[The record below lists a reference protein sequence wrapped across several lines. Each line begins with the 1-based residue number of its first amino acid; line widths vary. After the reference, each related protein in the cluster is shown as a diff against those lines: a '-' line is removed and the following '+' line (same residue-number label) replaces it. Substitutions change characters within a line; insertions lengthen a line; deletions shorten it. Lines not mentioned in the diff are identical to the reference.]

1 MEDGQS
7 STDQQNYVDVFF
19 MAPFKW
25 DPCNAVTIGAQA
37 NLLSVMVP
45 QPQGGLLRLSSYTH
59 VLFQWRIKTSSQLF
73 AALMISSC
81 CMMNF

>member
-1 MEDGQS
+1 M
-7 STDQQNYVDVFF
+7 
-19 MAPFKW
+19 
-25 DPCNAVTIGAQA
+25 TIGAQA

-45 QPQGGLLRLSSYTH
+45 QPLGGLLRVSSYTQ

-73 AALMISSC
+73 AALMTSSC